1 MATRPG
7 LLFPIVSNALGDA
20 GVAIRGAADSVGD
33 FVGGNLDSA
42 GPSILVAFGIG
53 LPVIVLGVLAVRAG
67 RAFRNGGARGL
78 ARHYFTDAP
87 LFVRNWAFAY
97 EPFGWSAI
105 ATGILIA
112 SPVLPDMVV
121 VPVAAFATVVLLA
134 GFVVGLRREIR
145 PPERAKPKWIR
156 DREHHDA
163 A

>member
-1 MATRPG
+1 MRALPSVVQPTRSETSWEEIWIVPG
-7 LLFPIVSNALGDA
+7 RLP
-20 GVAIRGAADSVGD
+20 
-33 FVGGNLDSA
+33 
-42 GPSILVAFGIG
+42 LVAFGIG